1 MVRELSELFG
11 PGGSWEETK
20 KLDILFK
27 GRNILYHL
35 GSCQHLGDLLAQDP
49 DDMGDQS
56 RHFAVCWPT
65 DCVNWAPRTLEVIRL
80 SNCQHLAYTKLNT
93 VVPGPVRHQIILCSE
108 MLNFFKT
115 ILFSEKKNYE
125 GKFKGSDG
133 VFGNRSF
140 VEMESSKLINHWT
153 NMFTGGQATA
163 V

>member
-11 PGGSWEETK
+11 RVGSWEETK

-56 RHFAVCWPT
+56 RHLAVCWPT

-80 SNCQHLAYTKLNT
+80 SNCQHLAYTRHLQPTKLNT

-115 ILFSEKKNYE
+115 FLFSKK
-125 GKFKGSDG
+125 
-133 VFGNRSF
+133 
-140 VEMESSKLINHWT
+140 KLWRKILRIWWS
-153 NMFTGGQATA
+153 
-163 V
+163 VWK